1 MRRITVLLLNGGMA
15 STAIWPIE
23 IFRCAGRLWNALQGI
38 AQQPLFDVVTASID
52 GKPVRTDD
60 QLGLAPSRSFA
71 EVGTPELVFVPAS
84 GLDLDSLLA
93 KGFSIDEALAA
104 NPGVTDWLRRWADEG
119 AAIASV
125 CSGVALVA
133 TAGLLDGKPA
143 TTHWGLAEAFRAR
156 FPAVDWREDYMV
168 IDGGD
173 RFCGGGIN
181 AAADLSLYLVE
192 KYCGREVALQT
203 ARALLIEMPRTWQN
217 SFTHFSLR
225 MTHEDAAVLRIQDE
239 LQRRYAEDIQLD
251 ALAAQY
257 GMSPRNFARRFK
269 QATGDSPLA
278 YLHGLRI
285 AVAKQMLEQG
295 TATVQEIAGAVG
307 YLDLAF
313 FRALFRRHAGMT
325 PAEFR
330 RRFGRQAA

>member
-1 MRRITVLLLNGGMA
+1 MRRVTVLLLNGGMA

-38 AQQPLFDVVTASID
+38 EQQPVFEVATASID
-52 GKPVRTDD
+52 GGPVRIDD
-60 QLGLAPSRSFA
+60 QLGLVPARSFA
-71 EVGTPELVFVPAS
+71 EVDAPELVFVPAS
-84 GLDLDSLLA
+84 GLELDGLLA
-93 KGFSIDEALAA
+93 NGFSIDEALAA
-104 NPGVTDWLRRWADEG
+104 NPGVTDWLRRWAGRG

-133 TAGLLDGKPA
+133 SAGLLDGKPA
-143 TTHWGLAEAFRAR
+143 TTHWGLAETMRER
-156 FPAVDWREDYMV
+156 FPAVDWREEYLV
-168 IDGGD
+168 VDGGD
-173 RFCGGGIN
+173 RFCGGGVN
-181 AAADLSLYLVE
+181 AAADLALYIVE
-192 KYCGREVALQT
+192 KYCGREIALQT

-217 SFTHFSLR
+217 SFTHFALR
-225 MTHEDAAVLRIQDE
+225 MTHEDEAVLRVQDE

-251 ALAAQY
+251 GLAARY

-295 TATVQEIAGAVG
+295 AMTVQEIAGAVG
-307 YLDLAF
+307 YIDLAF

-325 PAEFR
+325 PADFR